1 MFSLVAEAIIVSCL
15 QTNLQPGSLLHTAD
29 YISSSVFLFHRNFA
43 GGYGGYPSIYIHLST
58 QQLVSRVPIMHL
70 LLHKFGVGCHTSPTK
85 IIQTSL
91 SVTQRIHTI
100 LLREEVGTVC
110 VTVSVHYIERT
121 FWTWYPNLDTTAPSL
136 CICPVKVIG

>member
-43 GGYGGYPSIYIHLST
+43 GGYGGYPNIYIHLST

-91 SVTQRIHTI
+91 SVTQRIPFFSGKKLELSALPFRCTI
-100 LLREEVGTVC
+100 SREPFGHGIRIWIPPLQVYAFV
-110 VTVSVHYIERT
+110 RLK
-121 FWTWYPNLDTTAPSL
+121 F
-136 CICPVKVIG
+136 IG